1 MDDFIEKQLEAQR
14 KHREEYDKELM
25 ELSGESE
32 KKKVK
37 VLSHEEQVQLE
48 IEKAK
53 KEAMDGEARSQN
65 NE

>member
-1 MDDFIEKQLEAQR
+1 
-14 KHREEYDKELM
+14 M

-53 KEAMDGEARSQN
+53 KEAIDGEARVQN